1 MAETISSTITK
12 ALIEGEAEEVI
23 RLTNQALEAGVDPMD
38 IINRGLVPGMDA
50 VGERY
55 ASGEYFL
62 PHLMVAGS
70 AMQQAMGLLEPAL
83 KELGHQYSSVGT
95 VVIGTVKGDIHEIGK
110 TLVATLLSANGF
122 EVHDLGVDVPTKTF
136 IEKVKETNADILGLS
151 ALLTTTMTMQREI
164 IESLG
169 DADLQGKVR
178 VLVGGAPVTQGWA
191 ESIHADGYAEDALG
205 AVRMAKS
212 LMDLR

>member
-1 MAETISSTITK
+1 MAKSILNSITT
-12 ALIEGEAEEVI
+12 ALIQGEAEEVI
-23 RLTNQALEAGVDPMD
+23 RLTAQALEARVDPID
-38 IINRGLVPGMDA
+38 IINHGLVPGMDA
-50 VGERY
+50 VGEKY

-70 AMQQAMGLLEPAL
+70 AMQQAMEQLEPVL
-83 KELGHQYSSVGT
+83 QEHEQQYSSVGT

-122 EVHDLGVDVPTKTF
+122 EVHDLGVDVPTEKF
-136 IEKVKETNADILGLS
+136 IEKIKESNADILGLS

-164 IESLG
+164 IQRLVE
-169 DADLQGKVR
+169 ADLQGKVL
-178 VLVGGAPVTQGWA
+178 VLVGGAPVTQEWA
-191 ESIHADGYAEDALG
+191 ESIQADGYAEDAMG

-212 LMDLR
+212 LMELR